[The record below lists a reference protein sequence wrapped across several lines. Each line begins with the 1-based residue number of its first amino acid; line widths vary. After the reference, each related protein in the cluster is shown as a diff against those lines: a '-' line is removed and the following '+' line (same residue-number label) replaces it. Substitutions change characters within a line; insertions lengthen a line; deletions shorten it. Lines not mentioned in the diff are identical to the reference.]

1 MYKKSRIKIIGF
13 IMSVLILLWI
23 ATLSIIFYTTFKE
36 VELENR
42 SMMELYA
49 EAYAENGT
57 PQTFGGLIKDKDI
70 KGDRDL
76 EQDFDKDND
85 DIEVSSR
92 RLQIA
97 IFYSVAF
104 KEDEIEVTN
113 DGPFLFSDEELVQLA
128 EQIKDGGKEFG
139 ILDNMVYL
147 ISKEPSYTLV
157 VIMDNT
163 MVGDTMDLLINYML
177 LFGGFAGVL
186 LLGVS
191 ILLSSWIIQPLEE
204 NDRKQKQFVSDAGH
218 ELKTPIS
225 TVSANLEILE
235 REIGENRWLHNIKY
249 ENKRMETIV
258 KQLLD
263 LAKIQNVKTEL
274 VSIDL
279 SRIAMAGILAFE
291 AQAFEKGIV
300 LDFDID
306 DKIQIRGNMQQMQML
321 ISILVDNA
329 CSHTVKGNSIKIKLS
344 KQHNKIQL
352 IVSNQGDE
360 IPLDDRERIF
370 DRFYRADM
378 VRNGDE
384 NHYGLGLAI
393 AKNIVQTHQGTIYVT
408 CKNGW
413 TSFHV
418 EL

>member
-13 IMSVLILLWI
+13 IMSVLIILWI
-23 ATLSIIFYTTFKE
+23 ATLFIIFYTTLKK

-42 SMMELYA
+42 EMMELYA

-57 PQTFGGLIKDKDI
+57 PQEFGRIMKDKDN
-70 KGDRDL
+70 KVEKDFEKDL
-76 EQDFDKDND
+76 D
-85 DIEVSSR
+85 DDMEISDR

-104 KEDEIEVTN
+104 KEEEIEVTN

-147 ISKEPSYTLV
+147 ISKAPTYTLV

-177 LFGGFAGVL
+177 LFGGFAGLL

-225 TVSANLEILE
+225 TVNANLEILE

-263 LAKIQNVKTEL
+263 LAKIQSVKTEL
-274 VSIDL
+274 VTIDL

-300 LDFDID
+300 LDYDIA

-329 CSHTVKGNSIKIKLS
+329 CSHTVKGNSIKIVLN
-344 KQHNKIQL
+344 KQHSKVQFV
-352 IVSNQGDE
+352 VSNQGDE

-378 VRNGDE
+378 VRNGEE

-393 AKNIVQTHQGTIYVT
+393 AKNIVQTHQGTIFVT

-418 EL
+418 EI

>member
-300 LDFDID
+300 LDFDIN

-360 IPLDDRERIF
+360 ILLDDRERIF